1 MAEAPVPD
9 RPNVHINASHGLR
22 SLVHADV
29 LIQTMK
35 GEGAARPLSCQP
47 CGRVVLL
54 NPPAIHTLE
63 QHAAA

>member
-29 LIQTMK
+29 LIQND
-35 GEGAARPLSCQP
+35 ER
-47 CGRVVLL
+47 
-54 NPPAIHTLE
+54 
-63 QHAAA
+63 